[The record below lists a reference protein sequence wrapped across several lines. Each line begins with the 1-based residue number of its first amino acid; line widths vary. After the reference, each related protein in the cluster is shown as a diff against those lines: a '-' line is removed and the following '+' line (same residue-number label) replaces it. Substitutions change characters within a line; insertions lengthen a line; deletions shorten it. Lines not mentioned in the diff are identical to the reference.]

1 MQIFHL
7 IACHLLSANE
17 VNVVLPTIESYSY
30 SSKSFQQ
37 YNNKI
42 HKNHSTFRNSEKNAL
57 SHILFT
63 LERFI
68 RCDTKLLNY
77 KPSCF
82 GNCLLWRQI
91 WLIWLL
97 KFYVFSFGKKGEFKL
112 RTHIARVDIE
122 PRLFLPPKKKRLCL
136 SIDSFIC
143 CNEGVFGIS

>member
-7 IACHLLSANE
+7 IAGHLLSANE

-37 YNNKI
+37 YNYKI
-42 HKNHSTFRNSEKNAL
+42 HKSHSTFRNSEK
-57 SHILFT
+57 T

-112 RTHIARVDIE
+112 CTHIARVDIE
-122 PRLFLPPKKKRLCL
+122 PRLFFASREKAAMFIHRLL
-136 SIDSFIC
+136 HLL
-143 CNEGVFGIS
+143 